1 VEHIHSPQAR
11 VHCVRCVA
19 KRPLREGARATCPP
33 PGPGLATFRR
43 PSHNRRI
50 GSAHSTPAKDEP
62 ISLPRVGGGYAQL
75 CGGLL
80 ALLATQRPPHVSSAL
95 AGANVGHVDRA
106 ANAPAPLPDGSYPLT
121 LAEEAQETDSPPVNA
136 YLLTMLML
144 ACSFGSS
151 VLRMLL
157 TNARRQGA
165 ICSWCGDDRG
175 WLAVAHEEPS
185 VLGVFR
191 L

>member
-1 VEHIHSPQAR
+1 MLC
-11 VHCVRCVA
+11 CVGVF
-19 KRPLREGARATCPP
+19 L
-33 PGPGLATFRR
+33 L
-43 PSHNRRI
+43 
-50 GSAHSTPAKDEP
+50 
-62 ISLPRVGGGYAQL
+62 SLPHSA
-75 CGGLL
+75 
-80 ALLATQRPPHVSSAL
+80 PHVSSAL
-95 AGANVGHVDRA
+95 GGANVEHVEHVDRA

-121 LAEEAQETDSPPVNA
+121 LAEEAQEADSPPVNA
-136 YLLTMLML
+136 YLLTMLLL

-175 WLAVAHEEPS
+175 WLAVAHEDPS

-191 L
+191 F